1 MNVYVGIAVG
11 VLALFVAVLGVL
23 AVRTGWLLPAQ
34 RKHIVRP
41 RMFGYAQLLVAAGLA
56 TQVVAAVLVADP
68 VAQDYVRFGG
78 LAVMLVAPGM
88 IWAAQRPA
96 RAAAAR

>member
-1 MNVYVGIAVG
+1 MNVYVGVPVG

-23 AVRTGWLLPAQ
+23 AVRTGWLLPGQ

-41 RMFGYAQLLVAAGLA
+41 RLFGWAQLLVAAGLA
-56 TQVVAAVLVADP
+56 MQVIAAVLVADP
-68 VAQDYVRFGG
+68 AAQGYVRFAG

>member
-1 MNVYVGIAVG
+1 MNGYVGVTVG
-11 VLALFVAVLGVL
+11 VLALLVAALGIL

-34 RKHIVRP
+34 RRHIVRP

-56 TQVVAAVLVADP
+56 TQVVAALLVADP
-68 VAQDYVRFGG
+68 AAQGYVRFAG

-96 RAAAAR
+96 RTAAR

>member
-1 MNVYVGIAVG
+1 MNMYVGVAVG
-11 VLALFVAVLGVL
+11 ALAVFVAVLGTA

-41 RMFGYAQLLVAAGLA
+41 RLFGYAQLLVAAGLA
-56 TQVVAAVLVADP
+56 MQVIAAVLVAQEQ
-68 VAQDYVRFGG
+68 AQGYVRFAG
-78 LAVMLVAPGM
+78 LAVMLVAPGL
-88 IWAAQRPA
+88 IFAAQRPA

>member
-1 MNVYVGIAVG
+1 MNVYVGIPVG
-11 VLALFVAVLGVL
+11 VLALVVAALGVV

-41 RMFGYAQLLVAAGLA
+41 RLFGWAQLLVAAGLA
-56 TQVVAAVLVADP
+56 LQVAAVVLVTDP
-68 VAQDYVRFGG
+68 AAQGYVRFAG

-96 RAAAAR
+96 RAAAR